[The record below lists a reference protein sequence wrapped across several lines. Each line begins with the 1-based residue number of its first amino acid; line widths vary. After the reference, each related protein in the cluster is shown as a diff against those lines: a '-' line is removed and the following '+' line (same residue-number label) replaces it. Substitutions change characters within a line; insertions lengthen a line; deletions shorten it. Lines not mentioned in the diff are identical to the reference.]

1 MEEPQVTHQPVS
13 HRRTYLVVFLLL
25 TVMTALEVVL
35 ATTLPEATR
44 APFLLAMSFIKAM
57 AVILYFMHLRSD
69 SPWYRLIFAFPF
81 IFVLAI
87 FAVIRQ

>member
-1 MEEPQVTHQPVS
+1 MEEPEVTHAPVS
-13 HRRTYLVVFLLL
+13 HRGTYLVVFLLL
-25 TVMTALEVVL
+25 SVITALEVLL
-35 ATTLPEATR
+35 ATTMPVATR
-44 APFLLAMSFIKAM
+44 APFLLGMSFIKAM
-57 AVILYFMHLRSD
+57 AVVLYFMHLRSD